1 MNKLSAR
8 VNALVN
14 EYYPNSCS
22 LDKQKL
28 INYSE
33 KYRAIFNEL
42 IQTEKEILQKRLTEI
57 QDKINNVRKSLK

>member
-14 EYYPNSCS
+14 EFYPNLCS

-57 QDKINNVRKSLK
+57 QNKINNVRKSLK